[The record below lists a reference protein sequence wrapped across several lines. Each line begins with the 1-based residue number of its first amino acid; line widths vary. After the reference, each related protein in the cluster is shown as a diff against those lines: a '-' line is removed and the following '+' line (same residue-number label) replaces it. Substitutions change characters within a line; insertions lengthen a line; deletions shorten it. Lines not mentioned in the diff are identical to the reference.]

1 MAKIFKGDVN
11 FGFVI
16 NQTGAQPLDSR
27 SVVQNYAEL
36 LKSETFGKAIYNG
49 MTVATIDEQKVYM
62 LIDDTKATSADGW
75 KEVGAGGAVAV
86 DTYAD
91 AVVLATNDNIGQVIF
106 VKTSDETYERAPYI
120 VTGEGNLQKLAASN
134 SDGTGLDADVAKLKE
149 TVGDA
154 NSGLVQSVGLK
165 VNTSD
170 FETYQV
176 QVSDLL
182 AGKVDMSTFE
192 THVSNFEEFT
202 TSVSTTL
209 DSHADTLTSISTTLT
224 SISDKLDT
232 HVSEYTTFV
241 ETTNNTLG
249 SHATALTSIS
259 TTLTSISSDL
269 TTHVSEYTTFVE
281 TTNNTLDS
289 HATTLTSI
297 SSELAT
303 HVSAFESYKTEV
315 SDEFKGVSEAFVEVT
330 TNISTLTSNF
340 NTFKNSYI
348 TEEEIVALFNTNP
361 EQ

>member
-16 NQTGAQPLDSR
+16 NQTGAQPLDNR
-27 SVVQNYAEL
+27 SVVKSYAEL
-36 LKSETFGKAIYNG
+36 LKSETFGNAIYNG

-134 SDGTGLDADVAKLKE
+134 SVGTGLDADVAKLKE

-154 NSGLVQSVGLK
+154 NSGLVQAVGLK

-192 THVSNFEEFT
+192 THVSDFEEFT

-209 DSHADTLTSISTTLT
+209 ST
-224 SISDKLDT
+224 
-232 HVSEYTTFV
+232 V
-241 ETTNNTLG
+241 NT
-249 SHATALTSIS
+249 
-259 TTLTSISSDL
+259 
-269 TTHVSEYTTFVE
+269 
-281 TTNNTLDS
+281 TLDS
-289 HATTLTSI
+289 HAATLTSI

-303 HVSAFESYKTEV
+303 HVSDYASFAETTNNTLVSHATTLTSISDDLTTHVSTFVSYQTEV
-315 SDEFKGVSEAFVEVT
+315 NTSFVGVYEEFGEVT
-330 TNISTLTSNF
+330 TSISTLTSNF
-340 NTFKNSYI
+340 NTFKDSFI
-348 TEEEIVALFNTNP
+348 TNDEIIALFNTNP